1 MRTAKQEAAV
11 VEEREVMGLK
21 AKLGLD
27 VFKEN
32 KNFHIHVVPGK
43 EEDPIWEKVI
53 LVCPAGLYSKGEN
66 GGVDICV
73 DGCLECGT
81 CRIAAG
87 IDRLSWVYPEGGA
100 GVQYRF
106 G

>member
-1 MRTAKQEAAV
+1 MNAQ
-11 VEEREVMGLK
+11 MPLK

-27 VFKEN
+27 VFK
-32 KNFHIHVVPGK
+32 PGK
-43 EEDPIWEKVI
+43 EPHIRIKPGMERDPRLRPALWA
-53 LVCPAGLYSKGEN
+53 CPAGLYTENAIGE
-66 GGVDICV
+66 VLLAA

-81 CRIAAG
+81 CRLVCGTEVLDWA
-87 IDRLSWVYPEGGA
+87 YPEGGT

>member
-1 MRTAKQEAAV
+1 MSD
-11 VEEREVMGLK
+11 VMELK

-27 VFKEN
+27 VFK
-32 KNFHIHVVPGK
+32 PGK
-43 EEDPIWEKVI
+43 EPHIRIKPGRERDPRLRPAIKA
-53 LVCPAGLYSKGEN
+53 CPAGLYTENAAGEFLLAA
-66 GGVDICV
+66 

-81 CRIAAG
+81 CRLVCG
-87 IDRLSWVYPEGGA
+87 TEVLDWSYPEGGA